1 MQRSQHEQKQL
12 KLHQQQHQQQQLQ
25 QQHSEQ
31 HHHHHHHHPQQQQ
44 QQHHQHQ
51 QQQQQ
56 QQQHHNSNRNSNSNS
71 NSNGIRIAGSS
82 NTTPTTGPATGRAT
96 GPTPPRTLA
105 LNQNYPASD
114 TSGEHDGDTDY
125 PDARYECA
133 ICIDWLNE
141 PVLTSC
147 GHRFCKSCLSDW
159 LQNHNQCCPLDNKQ
173 LSSEQDIFPDNFTRR
188 EIEQLKHKCPN
199 SPHGCAVVAS
209 PIELHRHLP
218 SCPYR
223 RQQQQQQQQ
232 LEEKCPFASIKC
244 DFVGRPETNQLEEHL
259 KTDMPLHMQLM
270 LQAFQQTAIATW
282 QPQKSS
288 SSALENGTHKG
299 AALPPPPAQYANGV
313 DEQIVQTMYQRI
325 VVLEQRTREQETR
338 IENLNKQ
345 LRRQQ
350 QPIDARYSNGT
361 IVWQIE
367 QLSALVE
374 RLRANANNQVYS
386 HECYTSPYGYK
397 FCARLNIQ
405 PRKPH
410 VLSLHV
416 HLMQSENDFHLD
428 WPFKGRIKLCMVH
441 PGDASESQHDTIMTK
456 PEILAFH
463 QPREAI
469 STRGFGFLEYA
480 DISNIRQLGFCAND
494 RLLIKIE
501 INIV

>member
-1 MQRSQHEQKQL
+1 M
-12 KLHQQQHQQQQLQ
+12 
-25 QQHSEQ
+25 
-31 HHHHHHHHPQQQQ
+31 
-44 QQHHQHQ
+44 
-51 QQQQQ
+51 
-56 QQQHHNSNRNSNSNS
+56 
-71 NSNGIRIAGSS
+71 
-82 NTTPTTGPATGRAT
+82 
-96 GPTPPRTLA
+96 TPPRTLA
-105 LNQNYPASD
+105 LNQNYAASD
-114 TSGEHDGDTDY
+114 TSGEHDGDADY
-125 PDARYECA
+125 PDSRYECA

-147 GHRFCKSCLSDW
+147 GHRFCKSCLNDW

-173 LSSEQDIFPDNFTRR
+173 LSAEQDIFPDNYTRR

-223 RQQQQQQQQ
+223 RQQQQQP

-259 KTDMPLHMQLM
+259 KTDMPHHMQLM

-282 QPQKSS
+282 QPHKPH
-288 SSALENGTHKG
+288 ENGHKTG
-299 AALPPPPAQYANGV
+299 QLPPPPQYANGV

-325 VVLEQRTREQETR
+325 VVLEQRAREQETR
-338 IENLNKQ
+338 IENLHKQ
-345 LRRQQ
+345 LRRQ

-410 VLSLHV
+410 ALSLHV
-416 HLMQSENDFHLD
+416 HMMQSENDFHLD

-441 PGDASESQHDTIMTK
+441 PNDANLSQHDTIMTK
-456 PEILAFH
+456 PEILAFC
-463 QPREAI
+463 QPHEVI
-469 STRGFGFLEYA
+469 STRGFGFLEYVN
-480 DISNIRQLGFCAND
+480 ISNIMHLGFCADD

>member
-1 MQRSQHEQKQL
+1 MQRPQTDHKQL
-12 KLHQQQHQQQQLQ
+12 KLQN
-25 QQHSEQ
+25 QHSEQ
-31 HHHHHHHHPQQQQ
+31 SE
-44 QQHHQHQ
+44 
-51 QQQQQ
+51 
-56 QQQHHNSNRNSNSNS
+56 HNSN
-71 NSNGIRIAGSS
+71 NGTRIAASSSTHNHDMSTPILAQRSGGGGSS
-82 NTTPTTGPATGRAT
+82 APVQ
-96 GPTPPRTLA
+96 PPKSLS
-105 LNQNYPASD
+105 LSQNNYAASD
-114 TSGEHDGDTDY
+114 TSGEEEFLDS
-125 PDARYECA
+125 RYECA

-147 GHRFCKSCLSDW
+147 GHRFCKRCLTDW

-173 LSSEQDIFPDNFTRR
+173 LSAEQDIFPDNYTRR

-199 SPHGCAVVAS
+199 SPLGCALVAS
-209 PIELHRHLP
+209 PIEVHRHLP

-223 RQQQQQQQQ
+223 RQPQPEQ
-232 LEEKCPFASIKC
+232 LEEKCPFAKIKC

-259 KTDMPLHMQLM
+259 KSDMPHHMQLM

-282 QPQKSS
+282 QPQKASTS
-288 SSALENGTHKG
+288 TGGGSLENGHG
-299 AALPPPPAQYANGV
+299 HGQLAPPPQYANGV

-345 LRRQQ
+345 LRLAR
-350 QPIDARYSNGT
+350 QPIDPRYSNGT
-361 IVWQIE
+361 IVWNIGH
-367 QLSALVE
+367 LGNLVS

-441 PGDASESQHDTIMTK
+441 PTDASQSQHDTIMTK

-480 DISNIRQLGFCAND
+480 NISNIMHLGFVADD

-501 INIV
+501 INLV

>member
-1 MQRSQHEQKQL
+1 MQRSQADQKPAR
-12 KLHQQQHQQQQLQ
+12 LHQPHNHSHILIQQ
-25 QQHSEQ
+25 SELGE
-31 HHHHHHHHPQQQQ
+31 
-44 QQHHQHQ
+44 
-51 QQQQQ
+51 
-56 QQQHHNSNRNSNSNS
+56 HNSNNE
-71 NSNGIRIAGSS
+71 
-82 NTTPTTGPATGRAT
+82 TTTGARVAASSSATPMAGASAA
-96 GPTPPRTLA
+96 PTPPRSLA
-105 LNQNYPASD
+105 INQNHHYAASD
-114 TSGEHDGDTDY
+114 TSGDQDQEQDDELLDS
-125 PDARYECA
+125 RYECA

-147 GHRFCKSCLSDW
+147 GHRFCRSCLTAW
-159 LQNHNQCCPLDNKQ
+159 LQKNNQCCPLDNKR
-173 LSSEQDIFPDNFTRR
+173 LSAEHDIFPDNYTRR

-199 SPHGCAVVAS
+199 SPLGCSVVAS

-223 RQQQQQQQQ
+223 RQLAQDPP
-232 LEEKCPFASIKC
+232 EEKCPFAKIKC

-259 KTDMPLHMQLM
+259 KADMPHHMQLM

-282 QPQKSS
+282 QPHKPSTS
-288 SSALENGTHKG
+288 GGALENGHG
-299 AALPPPPAQYANGV
+299 GQGQLPPPPQQYANGGMGMGV

-338 IENLNKQ
+338 LENLQKE
-345 LRRQQ
+345 LRLARQSSSTTVD
-350 QPIDARYSNGT
+350 PRYSNGT
-361 IVWQIE
+361 IVWRIE
-367 QLSALVE
+367 QLGALVA
-374 RLRANANNQVYS
+374 RLRANANNIEYS
-386 HECYTSPYGYK
+386 RECYTSPHGYK

-416 HLMQSENDFHLD
+416 HLMQSENDYHLD

-441 PGDASESQHDTIMTK
+441 PVDASLSKHDTIMTK

-463 QPREAI
+463 KPREAI
-469 STRGFGFLEYA
+469 STRGFGFLEY
-480 DISNIRQLGFCAND
+480 DNISTIIQQGFCADD

>member
-1 MQRSQHEQKQL
+1 MQRPHTDHKPL
-12 KLHQQQHQQQQLQ
+12 KLQN
-25 QQHSEQ
+25 QHSEQ
-31 HHHHHHHHPQQQQ
+31 NE
-44 QQHHQHQ
+44 
-51 QQQQQ
+51 
-56 QQQHHNSNRNSNSNS
+56 HNSN
-71 NSNGIRIAGSS
+71 NGTRIAASSSTHNHDTSTPILAQRAGGGGSS
-82 NTTPTTGPATGRAT
+82 APVQ
-96 GPTPPRTLA
+96 PPKSLS
-105 LNQNYPASD
+105 LSQNNYAASD
-114 TSGEHDGDTDY
+114 TSGEEEFLDS
-125 PDARYECA
+125 RYECA

-147 GHRFCKSCLSDW
+147 GHRFCKRCLTDW

-173 LSSEQDIFPDNFTRR
+173 LSAEQDIFPDNYTRR

-199 SPHGCAVVAS
+199 SPLGCALVAS
-209 PIELHRHLP
+209 PIEVHRHLP

-223 RQQQQQQQQ
+223 RQPQPEQ
-232 LEEKCPFASIKC
+232 LEEKCPFAKIKC

-259 KTDMPLHMQLM
+259 KSDMPHHMQLM

-282 QPQKSS
+282 QPQKASTS
-288 SSALENGTHKG
+288 TSGGSLENGHG
-299 AALPPPPAQYANGV
+299 HGQLAPPPQYANGV

-345 LRRQQ
+345 LRLAR
-350 QPIDARYSNGT
+350 QPIDPRYSNGT
-361 IVWQIE
+361 IVWNIGH
-367 QLSALVE
+367 LGNLVS

-441 PGDASESQHDTIMTK
+441 PTDASQSQHDTIMTK

-480 DISNIRQLGFCAND
+480 NISNIMHLGFVADD

-501 INIV
+501 INLV

>member
-1 MQRSQHEQKQL
+1 MQRNTPESKQAKQHAEQ
-12 KLHQQQHQQQQLQ
+12 
-25 QQHSEQ
+25 Q
-31 HHHHHHHHPQQQQ
+31 HHHHHHQ
-44 QQHHQHQ
+44 HQHQ
-51 QQQQQ
+51 
-56 QQQHHNSNRNSNSNS
+56 HN
-71 NSNGIRIAGSS
+71 NSNGAARIASSS
-82 NTTPTTGPATGRAT
+82 NTTPTTTATTAGGGAS
-96 GPTPPRTLA
+96 GLTPPRTLA
-105 LNQNYPASD
+105 LNQNYAASD
-114 TSGEHDGDTDY
+114 TSGEHEGDADY
-125 PDARYECA
+125 PDSRYECA

-173 LSSEQDIFPDNFTRR
+173 LSAEQDIFPDNYTRR

-199 SPHGCAVVAS
+199 SPHGCAVIAS

-218 SCPYR
+218 SCPFR
-223 RQQQQQQQQ
+223 RQQQSQQPA
-232 LEEKCPFASIKC
+232 EEKCPFVSIKC

-270 LQAFQQTAIATW
+270 LQAFQQSAIASW
-282 QPQKSS
+282 QPQKATSS
-288 SSALENGTHKG
+288 LENGHKSAG
-299 AALPPPPAQYANGV
+299 QLPPPPQYANGV

-325 VVLEQRTREQETR
+325 VVLEQRTREQESR
-338 IENLNKQ
+338 IENLQKQ

-350 QPIDARYSNGT
+350 SQVDARYSNGT
-361 IVWQIE
+361 IVWQLE

-405 PRKPH
+405 PSKPQ

-416 HLMQSENDFHLD
+416 HLMQSENDYHLD

-441 PGDASESQHDTIMTK
+441 PADANLSQHDTIMTK
-456 PEILAFH
+456 PKIRAFH
-463 QPREAI
+463 QPHEAI

-480 DISNIRQLGFCAND
+480 NISNIMHLGFCADD

>member
-1 MQRSQHEQKQL
+1 MQRSQAADQKSARLHQPHNHAHNHHI
-12 KLHQQQHQQQQLQ
+12 LHQQSDLG
-25 QQHSEQ
+25 E
-31 HHHHHHHHPQQQQ
+31 
-44 QQHHQHQ
+44 
-51 QQQQQ
+51 
-56 QQQHHNSNRNSNSNS
+56 HNSNE
-71 NSNGIRIAGSS
+71 
-82 NTTPTTGPATGRAT
+82 TTTGARVASSSSATPLAGANSA
-96 GPTPPRTLA
+96 PTPPRSLA
-105 LNQNYPASD
+105 INQNHRYAASD
-114 TSGEHDGDTDY
+114 TSGDQDQDHDHDQEQDEELL
-125 PDARYECA
+125 DSRYECA

-147 GHRFCKSCLSDW
+147 GHRFCRSCLTAW
-159 LQNHNQCCPLDNKQ
+159 LQKNNQCCPLDNKC
-173 LSSEQDIFPDNFTRR
+173 LSAEHDIFPDNYTRR

-199 SPHGCAVVAS
+199 SPLGCSVVAS

-223 RQQQQQQQQ
+223 RQLAQDPP
-232 LEEKCPFASIKC
+232 EEKCPFAKIKC

-259 KTDMPLHMQLM
+259 KADMPHHMQLM

-282 QPQKSS
+282 QPHKPSTS
-288 SSALENGTHKG
+288 GGGALENGHG
-299 AALPPPPAQYANGV
+299 GQLPAPPQQYANGGMGV

-338 IENLNKQ
+338 LENLQKQ
-345 LRRQQ
+345 LRLARQSSSSSTSVD
-350 QPIDARYSNGT
+350 PRYSNGT
-361 IVWQIE
+361 IVWRIE
-367 QLSALVE
+367 QLGALVA
-374 RLRANANNQVYS
+374 RLRANANNLEYS
-386 HECYTSPYGYK
+386 RECYTSPHGYK

-416 HLMQSENDFHLD
+416 HLMQSENDYHLD

-441 PGDASESQHDTIMTK
+441 PVDASLSQHDTIMTK

-463 QPREAI
+463 KPREAI

-480 DISNIRQLGFCAND
+480 NISNIIQLGFCADD

>member
-1 MQRSQHEQKQL
+1 MQRVQAEHKSARVHQHP
-12 KLHQQQHQQQQLQ
+12 HTHAHSHSLQ
-25 QQHSEQ
+25 QPEEKE
-31 HHHHHHHHPQQQQ
+31 
-44 QQHHQHQ
+44 
-51 QQQQQ
+51 
-56 QQQHHNSNRNSNSNS
+56 HNSNETTTTSTSNA
-71 NSNGIRIAGSS
+71 RIAASS
-82 NTTPTTGPATGRAT
+82 SATPTVGTAGGGASGA
-96 GPTPPRTLA
+96 PTPPKSLA
-105 LNQNYPASD
+105 LNRNHHYAPGSD
-114 TSGEHDGDTDY
+114 TSGDQEEELLDS
-125 PDARYECA
+125 RYECA

-147 GHRFCKSCLSDW
+147 GHRFCRSCLTAW
-159 LQNHNQCCPLDNKQ
+159 MQKNNQCCPMDNKR
-173 LSSEQDIFPDNFTRR
+173 LSAEHDIFPDNYTRR
-188 EIEQLKHKCPN
+188 EIEQLKRDCPN
-199 SPHGCAVVAS
+199 SSLGCSVVAS

-223 RQQQQQQQQ
+223 RQQEPQ
-232 LEEKCPFASIKC
+232 EEKCPFAKIKC

-259 KTDMPLHMQLM
+259 KADMPHHMQLM

-282 QPQKSS
+282 QPHKPSTS
-288 SSALENGTHKG
+288 GSAVENGHG
-299 AALPPPPAQYANGV
+299 QQQQLPPPPQYANGV

-338 IENLNKQ
+338 LENLQMQ
-345 LRRQQ
+345 LRLARQQ
-350 QPIDARYSNGT
+350 APVDPRYSNGT
-361 IVWQIE
+361 IVWRIE
-367 QLSALVE
+367 HFGALVA
-374 RLRANANNQVYS
+374 RLRANANNLEYS
-386 HECYTSPYGYK
+386 HQCYTSPHGYK

-416 HLMQSENDFHLD
+416 HLMQSENDYHLD

-441 PGDASESQHDTIMTK
+441 PADVTLSQHDTIMTK

-480 DISNIRQLGFCAND
+480 NISNIIQLGFCADD

>member
-1 MQRSQHEQKQL
+1 MHVRFNEMQRTQQDQKQL
-12 KLHQQQHQQQQLQ
+12 KLHQQQ
-25 QQHSEQ
+25 QQHTELDEQ
-31 HHHHHHHHPQQQQ
+31 Q
-44 QQHHQHQ
+44 Q

-56 QQQHHNSNRNSNSNS
+56 QQQHYHHHHHQHNSNS
-71 NSNGIRIAGSS
+71 NSNGTRIAGSS
-82 NTTPTTGPATGRAT
+82 NTTPTMPTNAAGGATAM
-96 GPTPPRTLA
+96 TPPRTLA
-105 LNQNYPASD
+105 LNRNYAASD

-125 PDARYECA
+125 PDSRYECA

-159 LQNHNQCCPLDNKQ
+159 LENHNQCCPLDNKQ
-173 LSSEQDIFPDNFTRR
+173 LSAEQDIFPDNYTRR
-188 EIEQLKHKCPN
+188 EIEQIKHKCPN

-223 RQQQQQQQQ
+223 RQLQQQQ

-244 DFVGRPETNQLEEHL
+244 DFVGRPETNQLEEHI
-259 KTDMPLHMQLM
+259 KTDMPHHMQLM

-282 QPQKSS
+282 QPQKPSS
-288 SSALENGTHKG
+288 SSLENGHKTG
-299 AALPPPPAQYANGV
+299 QLPPPPQYANGV
-313 DEQIVQTMYQRI
+313 DEQIVQSMYQRI

-350 QPIDARYSNGT
+350 PIDARYSNGT
-361 IVWQIE
+361 IVWHIE

-374 RLRANANNQVYS
+374 RLRSNANNQVYS
-386 HECYTSPYGYK
+386 HDCYTSPYGYK

-441 PGDASESQHDTIMTK
+441 PGDASLSQHDTIMTK

-480 DISNIRQLGFCAND
+480 NISNIMQLGFCADN

>member
-1 MQRSQHEQKQL
+1 MQRTQQDQKQL
-12 KLHQQQHQQQQLQ
+12 KLQQHTEQ
-25 QQHSEQ
+25 Q
-31 HHHHHHHHPQQQQ
+31 HHHHHHH
-44 QQHHQHQ
+44 HQ

-56 QQQHHNSNRNSNSNS
+56 QQQH
-71 NSNGIRIAGSS
+71 NSNGTRIASSS
-82 NTTPTTGPATGRAT
+82 NATPTTITNAAAAAAVGGATGV
-96 GPTPPRTLA
+96 TPPRTLA
-105 LNQNYPASD
+105 LNQNYAASD
-114 TSGEHDGDTDY
+114 TSGEHDGDGDTDY
-125 PDARYECA
+125 PDSRYECA

-173 LSSEQDIFPDNFTRR
+173 LSTEQDIFPDNYTRR

-223 RQQQQQQQQ
+223 RQQQQQQP
-232 LEEKCPFASIKC
+232 LEEKCPFVSIKC

-259 KTDMPLHMQLM
+259 KTDMPHHMQLM
-270 LQAFQQTAIATW
+270 LQAFQQTAINSW
-282 QPQKSS
+282 QPHKPHD
-288 SSALENGTHKG
+288 NGHKPG
-299 AALPPPPAQYANGV
+299 QLPPPPQYANGV

-325 VVLEQRTREQETR
+325 VVLEQRAREQETR
-338 IENLNKQ
+338 IENLHKQ
-345 LRRQQ
+345 LRR

-361 IVWQIE
+361 IVWQIV

-441 PGDASESQHDTIMTK
+441 PNDADLSQHDTIMTK

-463 QPREAI
+463 QPHEAI
-469 STRGFGFLEYA
+469 STRGFGFIEYA
-480 DISNIRQLGFCAND
+480 NISNIMHLGFCADD

>member
-1 MQRSQHEQKQL
+1 MQRTQQEQKQL
-12 KLHQQQHQQQQLQ
+12 KLQHHEQQQPQAHQ
-25 QQHSEQ
+25 Q
-31 HHHHHHHHPQQQQ
+31 HHHHHH
-44 QQHHQHQ
+44 QH
-51 QQQQQ
+51 
-56 QQQHHNSNRNSNSNS
+56 SSNSNS
-71 NSNGIRIAGSS
+71 NNSGTRIAGSS
-82 NTTPTTGPATGRAT
+82 STTPTTTTTNAAGGGGAGA
-96 GPTPPRTLA
+96 GALESTPPRTLA
-105 LNQNYPASD
+105 LNRNYCASD

-125 PDARYECA
+125 PDSRYECA

-141 PVLTSC
+141 PVVTSC

-173 LSSEQDIFPDNFTRR
+173 LSAEKDIFPDNYTRR
-188 EIEQLKHKCPN
+188 EIEQIKHKCPN
-199 SPHGCAVVAS
+199 SPHGCAVIAS
-209 PIELHRHLP
+209 PIELHKHLP

-223 RQQQQQQQQ
+223 RQQQHQQP

-259 KTDMPLHMQLM
+259 KTDMPHHLQLM
-270 LQAFQQTAIATW
+270 LQAHQQTAIATW
-282 QPQKSS
+282 QPQKLSTGS
-288 SSALENGTHKG
+288 GTLENGHKTG
-299 AALPPPPAQYANGV
+299 QLPPPPQYANAV

-325 VVLEQRTREQETR
+325 VVLEQRTREQESH
-338 IENLNKQ
+338 IDNMKEQ
-345 LRRQQ
+345 LRRQ

-361 IVWQIE
+361 IVWHIE
-367 QLSALVE
+367 ELSALVD
-374 RLRANANNQVYS
+374 RLRANANNQAYS

-441 PGDASESQHDTIMTK
+441 PGDASLSQHDTIMTK

-480 DISNIRQLGFCAND
+480 NISNIMQLGFCADN

>member
-1 MQRSQHEQKQL
+1 MQRSHAEQKNNV
-12 KLHQQQHQQQQLQ
+12 KR
-25 QQHSEQ
+25 
-31 HHHHHHHHPQQQQ
+31 HPGNCNVHAQAEQQ
-44 QQHHQHQ
+44 QQHP
-51 QQQQQ
+51 
-56 QQQHHNSNRNSNSNS
+56 HNNSNSNS
-71 NSNGIRIAGSS
+71 NASAL
-82 NTTPTTGPATGRAT
+82 
-96 GPTPPRTLA
+96 TPPKTLA
-105 LNQNYPASD
+105 LNQNNYHPASAIPIASLD
-114 TSGEHDGDTDY
+114 TSNGEHDGETDADY
-125 PDARYECA
+125 PDSRYECA

-147 GHRFCKSCLSDW
+147 GHRFCKSCLNDW
-159 LQNHNQCCPLDNKQ
+159 LQNHNQCCPLDNKH
-173 LSSEQDIFPDNFTRR
+173 LSTDQDIFPDNYTRR

-199 SPHGCAVVAS
+199 SPMGCSLIAS
-209 PIELHRHLP
+209 PIELNRHLP
-218 SCPYR
+218 TCPYR
-223 RQQQQQQQQ
+223 RQQSEHHPQDLEVDQQQR
-232 LEEKCPFASIKC
+232 EKCPFASIKC

-259 KTDMPLHMQLM
+259 KLDMPHHMQLM
-270 LQAFQQTAIATW
+270 LKAFQQTALDSW
-282 QPQKSS
+282 QPHKPNSS
-288 SSALENGTHKG
+288 TPPH
-299 AALPPPPAQYANGV
+299 PPPPPPQYANGV

-325 VVLEQRTREQETR
+325 VILEQRAREYETR
-338 IENLNKQ
+338 VENLNKE
-345 LRRQQ
+345 LRLCRQ

-361 IVWQIE
+361 IIWQIE
-367 QLSALVE
+367 QLTPLIT

-441 PGDASESQHDTIMTK
+441 PADKSLSQHDTIMTK

-480 DISNIRQLGFCAND
+480 NISNIMHLGFCADD

>member
-1 MQRSQHEQKQL
+1 MQRSQQEHKQL
-12 KLHQQQHQQQQLQ
+12 KLN
-25 QQHSEQ
+25 
-31 HHHHHHHHPQQQQ
+31 
-44 QQHHQHQ
+44 Q

-56 QQQHHNSNRNSNSNS
+56 QQQLHSELLHHHHHHHHQQQQQQQSHHNNSNS
-71 NSNGIRIAGSS
+71 NSNGTRIAGSN
-82 NTTPTTGPATGRAT
+82 NTTPTGTGRAT
-96 GPTPPRTLA
+96 GVTPPRTLA
-105 LNQNYPASD
+105 LNQNYAASD
-114 TSGEHDGDTDY
+114 TSGDHEGDPDY
-125 PDARYECA
+125 PDSRYECA

-159 LQNHNQCCPLDNKQ
+159 LQNHNQCCPLDNKH
-173 LSSEQDIFPDNFTRR
+173 LSTDQDIFPDNFTRR

-199 SPHGCAVVAS
+199 SPHGCSVVAS

-223 RQQQQQQQQ
+223 RQQQQQQ

-259 KTDMPLHMQLM
+259 KTDMPHHMQLM

-282 QPQKSS
+282 QPHKPS
-288 SSALENGTHKG
+288 SSASSSGQENGHKSG
-299 AALPPPPAQYANGV
+299 ALPPPPAQYANGV

-345 LRRQQ
+345 LRRQE

-367 QLSALVE
+367 QVSALVE

-441 PGDASESQHDTIMTK
+441 PGDANQSQHDTIMTK

-469 STRGFGFLEYA
+469 STRGFGFIEYA
-480 DISNIRQLGFCAND
+480 DISNIMHLGFCAND